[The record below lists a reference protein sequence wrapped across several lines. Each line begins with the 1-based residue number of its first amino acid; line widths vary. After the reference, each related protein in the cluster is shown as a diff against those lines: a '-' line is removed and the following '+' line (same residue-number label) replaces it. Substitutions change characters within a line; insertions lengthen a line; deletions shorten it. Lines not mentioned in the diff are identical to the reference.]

1 VTVDL
6 GMFTMP
12 FHHPA
17 RDYTTILEEDREA
30 IILADRLGFTEAFV
44 GEHFSSWSERITS
57 PLIFLASLIDRTQQI
72 RFGTGVINMPQLH
85 PGTVAA
91 HVAMFDQLCRGRF
104 IFGIGP
110 GGLVSDFELFDVG
123 QAELRPQMMLES
135 IDIVLKLW
143 TQDPPY
149 RIDGR
154 FWKIAVEQHIYPE
167 FKVGY
172 VPRPYQQ
179 PHPPIALSLLN
190 PNSSSAKTAGERGW
204 IPVSGNFFHRR
215 YLRGHWEK
223 YAEGCEQV
231 GRRPDPDVWR
241 VSRSVLVT
249 ESDAEAEDY
258 LADPDSGLSFY
269 YSFFLFSFTRLR
281 KALFMVKPDLD
292 MPDEAVTVDAI
303 KRGMIIAGSPR
314 RVLDQ
319 LVALREETGHFGT
332 LLMAGHDWDQ
342 PKLWRRSMELLAT
355 DVMPKFSA
363 HVSSAPI
370 G

>member
-1 VTVDL
+1 MTVKL

-12 FHHPA
+12 FHHPS

-30 IILADRLGFTEAFV
+30 VILADRLGFTEAYV

-57 PLIFLASLIDRTQQI
+57 PLIFLASVIDRTRHI
-72 RFGTGVINMPQLH
+72 RFGTGVINLPQMH

-91 HVAMFDQLCRGRF
+91 YAAMFDHLCRGRF

-135 IDIVLKLW
+135 IDTILTLW
-143 TQDPPY
+143 AQDPPY

-154 FWKIAVEQHIYPE
+154 FWKINVEHHIYPE
-167 FKVGY
+167 FKVGW

-179 PHPPIALSLLN
+179 PHPPIALSLLT
-190 PNSSSAKTAGERGW
+190 PNSSSARTAGERGW

-215 YLRGHWEK
+215 HLRGHWEK
-223 YAEGCEQV
+223 YAEGCEAA

-241 VSRSVLVT
+241 VARSILVT
-249 ESDAEAEDY
+249 ESDSEAEDY
-258 LADPDSGLSFY
+258 LADPDNGLSFY
-269 YSFFLFSFTRLR
+269 YRFFLFSFTNLR
-281 KALFMVKPDLD
+281 KALHMVKPDPA
-292 MPDEAVTVDAI
+292 MPDEGVTVDGI
-303 KRGMIIAGSPR
+303 KRAITIAGSPA
-314 RVLDQ
+314 RVLEQ
-319 LVALREETGHFGT
+319 LVALREETGPFGT
-332 LLMAGHDWDQ
+332 LLMTGHDWDQ

-355 DVMPKFSA
+355 EVMPRFR
-363 HVSSAPI
+363 
-370 G
+370 